1 MSNEKKVTRNVASD
15 IKRKLTLTDFL
26 TKYPEVAPNRYSA
39 GPSEDPLTL
48 VLDGGSTVT
57 KGRNATLVVED
68 AGRIG
73 KFRVE
78 LWSD

>member
-26 TKYPEVAPNRYSA
+26 TKYPETAPNRHS
-39 GPSEDPLTL
+39 
-48 VLDGGSTVT
+48 
-57 KGRNATLVVED
+57 